1 MATPPPR
8 RKPTRQGSPRRL
20 GKGSARPQRFNRD
33 LSRDLSRDS
42 RPTRSEAVAPPKK
55 RIPTD
60 RPKVHPQPAES
71 DQLDPDQEFEL
82 GIPDALPAPVTGAVT
97 DTESSIAEARDEERD
112 KDIFYGR
119 HTVQAALEQGRPLN
133 RVWLIPQLR
142 YHPRFLGL
150 LKAAAAQGTIVDE
163 VTPQRLSHITGGG
176 NHQGIAAQGSPYNYV
191 DLEDLIEQ
199 AVVTHP
205 QPVIV
210 IADGLQDPHN
220 LGAVIRSAEA
230 MGMQGVIIPQRRA
243 AGITSTVVKVA
254 AGALSYIPVSRV
266 VNLNRCLELL
276 KTKGFWIYGTADQ
289 ADQELPAV
297 QFQGPVAI
305 VIGAEGEGIGL
316 LTQKH
321 CDVMVKIPL
330 GGRTSSLN
338 ASVAAGIVLY
348 EVVRQRGLRLLHR
361 EH

>member
-1 MATPPPR
+1 MASPPPR
-8 RKPTRQGSPRRL
+8 RKPTPQGSRRGHGSSRPPRFSRDP
-20 GKGSARPQRFNRD
+20 KHQPNRD
-33 LSRDLSRDS
+33 P
-42 RPTRSEAVAPPKK
+42 RPAPPKK
-55 RIPTD
+55 RIPKET
-60 RPKVHPQPAES
+60 PAKVQPPAVQTEKPG
-71 DQLDPDQEFEL
+71 DLDPDFEPGL
-82 GIPDALPAPVTGAVT
+82 GESTIAAQGT
-97 DTESSIAEARDEERD
+97 DTQESSRAADQ
-112 KDIFYGR
+112 DIFYGR

-142 YHPRFLGL
+142 YHPRFLAL
-150 LKAAAAQGTIVDE
+150 LKGAAAQGTIIDE

-191 DLEDLIEQ
+191 DLEDLIAQ
-199 AVVTHP
+199 ALAAHP

-210 IADGLQDPHN
+210 VADGLQDPHN

-266 VNLNRCLELL
+266 VNLNRCLEVL
-276 KTKGFWIYGTADQ
+276 KTKGFWIYGTAHQ
-289 ADQELPAV
+289 APQELPAV

-330 GGRTSSLN
+330 AGRTASLN
-338 ASVAAGIVLY
+338 ASVAAGIVFY
-348 EVVRQRGLRLLHR
+348 EIVRQRGQRLRHR
-361 EH
+361 ESQPVGIS